1 MQQYGKNKM
10 NNTSTFMLKERT
22 ALITGSSRGIGA
34 ALATGLAQ
42 AGTNIVVHYAE
53 NVDAANQVCKSIQAF
68 GGQAV
73 SVQGDLRDANAVE
86 QIVVQSLDAF
96 GRIDILI
103 HNASI
108 QYRTDWLA
116 ITHEQ
121 ALEQFNANLFAALH
135 LAQRLAPPMV
145 ERGWGRML
153 MIGSVQQTVP
163 HPEMAIYAA
172 SKAALENL
180 TRNLAKQL
188 APTGVTVNTL
198 APGVID
204 TDRNK
209 LSLDDTTYLQR
220 VLEKIPANRVGQP
233 EDCVGAA
240 LLLCSDASSYITGQ
254 TLYID
259 GGMSL

>member
-1 MQQYGKNKM
+1 M
-10 NNTSTFMLKERT
+10 NENSTFTLKGLT
-22 ALITGSSRGIGA
+22 ALVTGSSRGIGA
-34 ALATGLAQ
+34 ALAMGLAR
-42 AGTNIVVHYAE
+42 AGADVVVHCATD
-53 NVDAANQVCKSIQAF
+53 VDAADHVCESIRSCGSRATR
-68 GGQAV
+68 
-73 SVQGDLRDANAVE
+73 VQGDLRDANAVE
-86 QIVVQSLDAF
+86 QIAANALAAF

-103 HNASI
+103 HNASV
-108 QYRTDWLA
+108 QYRTHWLA
-116 ITHEQ
+116 LTSEQ
-121 ALEQFNANLFAALH
+121 ASEQFNANFFAALH
-135 LAQRLAPPMV
+135 LAQRLTPPMI

-153 MIGSVQQTVP
+153 MIGSVQQAVP
-163 HPEMAIYAA
+163 HPEMALYAA

-209 LSLDDTTYLQR
+209 QALGDTAYLQR
-220 VLEKIPANRVGQP
+220 VLAKIPANRIGQP

-240 LLLCSDASSYITGQ
+240 VMLCSDAAAYITGQ